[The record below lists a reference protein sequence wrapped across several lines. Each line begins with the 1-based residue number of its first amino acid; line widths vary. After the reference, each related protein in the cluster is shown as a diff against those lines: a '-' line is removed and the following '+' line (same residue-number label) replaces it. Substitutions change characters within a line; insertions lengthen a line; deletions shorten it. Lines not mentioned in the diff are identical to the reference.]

1 MNGPAART
9 PAGRAA
15 RRAQRGVVAVMG
27 ALWLLLAVACLM
39 VIDVGYLFW
48 QQREVQRIADL
59 AAMAAA
65 SGEEGDCAR
74 YALNEAL
81 RNGLRDASELRSV
94 ECGHWDPRK
103 DATDPAAGAGRPAQ
117 FFSAGVA
124 PFNAARVTV
133 ERSVN
138 LFFVLGGD
146 ASRVLTATATGARS
160 SPLAAL
166 RIRSTLL
173 DVDDPAGLN
182 AVLGAL
188 LGVGPL
194 DIPVAGWR
202 GLLNTEISVL
212 DYLIALGATA
222 GDYESLLDSRVK
234 LTELLAVAADL
245 MRRNGD
251 AVDAAAALDRLRIAA
266 AVRDADIRVG
276 DLLNVSSGT
285 PLAGLQVGVQ
295 AFSLAQGA
303 IQIANGEHAVA
314 SELAVNIPGL
324 AGVSSSIKVVE
335 KPRTS
340 SIGDPRLIDTALG
353 AADPNGIQV
362 RTAQIRT
369 LHSVNLTGVASVA
382 SQLASAVTGLV
393 SPLIN
398 FLESVAS
405 LDLGGIV
412 QNLVGTIACGQVLL
426 PSCPVSKVIY
436 TSVLPG
442 ASLDVSLEGGGGE
455 AYVSGHGCGP
465 EAKSL
470 DVQASTYLAK
480 VRVGRIQNAFSSHVP
495 VTVDPVSLVEIGY
508 TEQRHQSCLLSLVC
522 TGHQYRN
529 SSGAWVSNATQAHKT
544 VIAGIGVKADIPLLG
559 SQSSPA
565 LHYAA
570 PAADHLPNVDDP
582 PYAGTGADPS
592 YQAINATDVVGGL
605 ESSLDGIDIAVYQ
618 SGAGGVLGGLLNGT
632 AGLLNGLLDT
642 VGDIVGSALHPLL
655 DPSINTVLSFLGI
668 DLATTEVGARLTC
681 RANVELVY

>member
-1 MNGPAART
+1 
-9 PAGRAA
+9 
-15 RRAQRGVVAVMG
+15 
-27 ALWLLLAVACLM
+27 
-39 VIDVGYLFW
+39 
-48 QQREVQRIADL
+48 
-59 AAMAAA
+59 
-65 SGEEGDCAR
+65 
-74 YALNEAL
+74 
-81 RNGLRDASELRSV
+81 
-94 ECGHWDPRK
+94 
-103 DATDPAAGAGRPAQ
+103 
-117 FFSAGVA
+117 
-124 PFNAARVTV
+124 
-133 ERSVN
+133 
-138 LFFVLGGD
+138 
-146 ASRVLTATATGARS
+146 
-160 SPLAAL
+160 
-166 RIRSTLL
+166 
-173 DVDDPAGLN
+173 
-182 AVLGAL
+182 
-188 LGVGPL
+188 
-194 DIPVAGWR
+194 
-202 GLLNTEISVL
+202 
-212 DYLIALGATA
+212 
-222 GDYESLLDSRVK
+222 
-234 LTELLAVAADL
+234 
-245 MRRNGD
+245 
-251 AVDAAAALDRLRIAA
+251 
-266 AVRDADIRVG
+266 
-276 DLLNVSSGT
+276 
-285 PLAGLQVGVQ
+285 VQ

-314 SELAVNIPGL
+314 SELAVSIPGL

-398 FLESVAS
+398 FLNSVAS

-412 QNLVGTIACGQVLL
+412 QNLVGSIICAPCS
-426 PSCPVSKVIY
+426 PSKVIY
-436 TSVLPG
+436 TNVLPG

-455 AYVSGHGCGP
+455 ARVSGHSC
-465 EAKSL
+465 EADAKSL

-480 VRVGRIQNAFSSHVP
+480 VRVGRVRNAFALDGSP

-508 TEQRHQSCLLSLVC
+508 TEERHQLCVLGILGALLC
-522 TGHQYRN
+522 TGHQYKD
-529 SSGAWVSNATQAHKT
+529 SSGAWVPNKANAHKT